1 MTSKVLEVV
10 LSVFACD
17 RASLLYPCD
26 PKAASWRVATQRT
39 RPEFRC
45 APVKGGELPMDA
57 EMAGVL
63 EAVTAAGGSLDGVA

>member
-1 MTSKVLEVV
+1 MTNDLEQMTSKVLEVV

-26 PKAASWRVATQRT
+26 PQAASWRVAMQRT

-45 APVKGGELPMDA
+45 APVQGGELPMDA
-57 EMAGVL
+57 
-63 EAVTAAGGSLDGVA
+63 TAAGGSLDGVA